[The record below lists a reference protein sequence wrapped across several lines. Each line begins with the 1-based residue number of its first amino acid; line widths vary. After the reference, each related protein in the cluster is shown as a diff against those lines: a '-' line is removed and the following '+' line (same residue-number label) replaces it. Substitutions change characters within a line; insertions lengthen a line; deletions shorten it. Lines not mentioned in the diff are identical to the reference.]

1 MSQSILGIDI
11 RSDSVS
17 AVLITSSVSAYRIEG
32 HRRVQMTGASENWES
47 AVALALKEA
56 VDPFIKAGTSSTVS
70 VPAESLSFRNIRLPF
85 KQPNKIAQVLSFELE
100 PTLPF
105 SVEDA
110 VIGFDILSVPE
121 DAGHTHVFAAAI
133 EKKTLAFYLDILSA
147 AGIKPEAIFFNGYT
161 NARCLARF
169 DQMPDHWISIDLEKL
184 KCTLLAVVSGQIV
197 MARNSLLHSRVKS
210 TQETLSVLIRH
221 SLISLEASHPFSFHP
236 EIIVVSGSDQVDPN
250 LLTDL
255 EKDLEIP
262 AVRFDLFRTM
272 SSKGKKLIPAIPW
285 NSLSG
290 DSVLSV
296 AMAGTEQIRGMN
308 LLKGPF
314 APEKRLTEYRTPL
327 VRAGIFLAA
336 VVILAFAFLLS
347 ERHLTDKKIIRMDK
361 RMTQIFQ
368 STFPEEKVIV
378 DSFQQMKAK
387 MAEMKKK
394 PAFSIDL
401 PRDIPRIDLLKELT
415 ARIPKDLDL
424 KIGRMVIGSEDILIT
439 GNTGTFNSVN
449 DIKGQLEGSNL
460 FSQVTI
466 SSANLDRA
474 GSRIDFTL
482 TIRF

>member
-1 MSQSILGIDI
+1 MSQSILGIEI

-17 AVLITSSVSAYRIEG
+17 AVLIASSISGYRIEG
-32 HRRVQMTGASENWES
+32 HRHVQMTGVSESWES
-47 AVALALKEA
+47 AVATALKEA
-56 VDPFIKAGTSSTVS
+56 VDPFIKAGTGSIVS
-70 VPAESLSFRNIRLPF
+70 IPAKSLSFRNIRFPF

-110 VIGFDILSVPE
+110 VIGFDTLSVPE
-121 DAGHTHVFAAAI
+121 DTDHTYVVAAAI
-133 EKKTLAFYLDILSA
+133 EKKTLAVYLDILSA

-169 DQMPDHWISIDLEKL
+169 DQMPDQWIFIDLEKQ
-184 KCTLLAVVSGQIV
+184 KATLLAVVSGQIA
-197 MARNSLLHSRVKS
+197 MARNSLLHSRCKS

-221 SLISLEASHPFSFHP
+221 SLISLEVSHPFSFHP
-236 EIIVVSGSDQVDPN
+236 KIIVVSGSDQVNPN

-255 EKDLEIP
+255 EKDLKIP
-262 AVRFDLFRTM
+262 AIRFDLFRTM
-272 SSKGKKLIPAIPW
+272 SSKGKKLTPAIPW
-285 NSLSG
+285 NSSSG

-308 LLKGPF
+308 LLKGPY
-314 APEKRLTEYRTPL
+314 ASRKRLSEYRASLART
-327 VRAGIFLAA
+327 GILLTVA
-336 VVILAFAFLLS
+336 VILAFAILLT
-347 ERHLTDKKIIRMDK
+347 ERYLTEKKINRMDK
-361 RMTQIFQ
+361 RMTQLFQ

-387 MAEMKKK
+387 IAEIKKK
-394 PAFSIDL
+394 SAFSIDRPL
-401 PRDIPRIDLLKELT
+401 DIRRIDLLKELST
-415 ARIPKDLDL
+415 RILKDLDL
-424 KIGRMVIGSEDILIT
+424 KIGRMVIGNEDILIT
-439 GNTGTFNSVN
+439 GNTSTFNSVN
-449 DIKGQLEGSNL
+449 DIKGQLEGSSM

-474 GSRIDFTL
+474 GSRVDFTL